1 MPDVAVLP
9 LAVIGLIVIAGGG
22 GWLFRT
28 LSGRK
33 TKRDE

>member
-9 LAVIGLIVIAGGG
+9 LAVIGLIVLAGGG
-22 GWLFRT
+22 GWIMRT
-28 LSGRK
+28 LAGRK

>member
-9 LAVIGLIVIAGGG
+9 LAVVGLIVLAGGG
-22 GWLFRT
+22 GWLFQK